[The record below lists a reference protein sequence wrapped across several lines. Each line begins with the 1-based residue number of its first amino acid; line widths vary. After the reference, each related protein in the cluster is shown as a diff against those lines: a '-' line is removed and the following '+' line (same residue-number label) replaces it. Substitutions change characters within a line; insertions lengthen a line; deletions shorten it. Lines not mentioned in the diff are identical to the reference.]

1 MEAAALTVKVRDLD
15 VHVVRLGSGS
25 PLVVCG
31 GPQLGHP
38 YLRAL
43 DPLSAERELI
53 YFDARGSGRTEL
65 GDPSQLTFAGAIED
79 LEGLRAALG
88 IERFSILGHSLGGHV
103 AYLYASRHPER
114 VESLILVDVGPP
126 LTEELAR
133 RLGSAM
139 HAQRTADDDAALQR
153 IGTSPAFEAR
163 EPKAT
168 EDYILNIY
176 APFFRDRRTIP
187 TIDLGFTEITAANV
201 GDYEERLVATLP
213 EQDPMD
219 RLSEISCPTLV
230 IHGEVDPIPLEF
242 SRTLADRIPGAE
254 LAIIPGGSH
263 FPFIEDR
270 DAFMLAVREFLANV
284 TRV

>member
-1 MEAAALTVKVRDLD
+1 
-15 VHVVRLGSGS
+15 
-25 PLVVCG
+25 
-31 GPQLGHP
+31 
-38 YLRAL
+38 
-43 DPLSAERELI
+43 
-53 YFDARGSGRTEL
+53 
-65 GDPSQLTFAGAIED
+65 
-79 LEGLRAALG
+79 
-88 IERFSILGHSLGGHV
+88 
-103 AYLYASRHPER
+103 
-114 VESLILVDVGPP
+114 
-126 LTEELAR
+126 
-133 RLGSAM
+133 M